1 MIGNSFHKALN
12 DSYSAGM
19 KELNISLRQLR
30 YYLVTAKHKSLRQAA
45 RELRIT
51 QPSLSAQLK
60 ALEETLGVT
69 LFERSRGGALLTP
82 LGRELLAETQAAVNA
97 AEAIVEAAH
106 YATQGPGGTYR
117 LGVSPSVG
125 PYMLPWVLPAIHQ
138 EFRQVKFFVR
148 EDVSV
153 FLADSLTS
161 GNYDLILTPL
171 PLEDPGVTVF
181 PLCREPV
188 YLVISAHHPLA
199 RFKVLKASQLENLEV
214 LTVQEHYLFHRQV
227 QDLCRRFNAR
237 VLRDYEG
244 TSLDAIRQ
252 MVYMEMGAA
261 FLPAL
266 YIRSEIRDRDELHVL
281 RIEGENISRDHALAW
296 RNTSPLRGFY
306 RILGEFFKK
315 TIARE
320 FAGEV
325 SVF

>member
-1 MIGNSFHKALN
+1 
-12 DSYSAGM
+12 M
-19 KELNISLRQLR
+19 KERDISLKQLR
-30 YYLVTAKHKSLRQAA
+30 YYLVAAKHKSLRQAA

-60 ALEETLGVT
+60 ALEEGLGVS

-82 LGRELLAETQAAVNA
+82 LGRELLPETRAAVQA
-97 AEAIVEAAH
+97 AEAIVQAAH
-106 YATQGPGGTYR
+106 YATQGPAGTYR

-125 PYMLPWVLPAIHQ
+125 PYLLPWLLPPVHK
-138 EFRQVKFFVR
+138 EFPSVKFFVR
-148 EDVSV
+148 EEASLYMTQS
-153 FLADSLTS
+153 LAS
-161 GNYDLILTPL
+161 GNYDLILSPL
-171 PLEDPGVTVF
+171 PLADAPVTVF

-188 YLVISAHHPLA
+188 YLVISVHHPLA
-199 RFKVLKASQLENLEV
+199 RLEVLKASDLENLDV
-214 LTVQEHYLFHRQV
+214 LTLQENYLFHRQID
-227 QDLCRRFNAR
+227 DLCKRFNAR
-237 VLRDYEG
+237 LLRDYEG

-266 YIRSEIRDRDELHVL
+266 YIRSEIRDREELRVL
-281 RIEGENISRDHALAW
+281 RIAGETISRDHALAW
-296 RNTSPLRGFY
+296 RNTSPQRGFY

-315 TIARE
+315 AIRAE